1 MSGSATLREGLWS
14 GNPGLV
20 QLLGLCPLLAVSN
33 TVVNALGLGL
43 ATLITI
49 VMTNSVVALTRP
61 LLARE
66 IRIPIFVLVIAGTVT
81 AVDRIMA
88 AYWFELHANL
98 GIFVPLIITNCMILG
113 RAEAFASRNSLPAAA
128 LDGFARGLGFMAA
141 LLALGALRELVGRG
155 TLLSDAGTLLGPA
168 AEGTVIRLAPA
179 DWQFLVAMLPP
190 GAFIG
195 LGLLVALH
203 RWIDLRRRRRAQP
216 EPAPATT

>member
-1 MSGSATLREGLWS
+1 MSVRSQLNAGIWS
-14 GNPGLV
+14 DNPGLV

-33 TVVNALGLGL
+33 TVVNALGLAL
-43 ATLITI
+43 ATLFTI
-49 VMTNSVVALTRP
+49 VMTNSTVALTRP

-81 AVDRIMA
+81 AVDRVMA
-88 AYWFELHANL
+88 AYWFELHREL

-113 RAEAFASRNSLPAAA
+113 RAEVFASRNPLPAAA
-128 LDGFARGLGFMAA
+128 LDGLTRGLGFMAA
-141 LLALGALRELVGRG
+141 LLALGGLRELIGHG
-155 TLLSDAGTLLGPA
+155 TLLRGADTLFGPGAAGAT
-168 AEGTVIRLAPA
+168 IRLAPA

-203 RWIDLRRRRRAQP
+203 RWLSLRWST
-216 EPAPATT
+216 PATATV